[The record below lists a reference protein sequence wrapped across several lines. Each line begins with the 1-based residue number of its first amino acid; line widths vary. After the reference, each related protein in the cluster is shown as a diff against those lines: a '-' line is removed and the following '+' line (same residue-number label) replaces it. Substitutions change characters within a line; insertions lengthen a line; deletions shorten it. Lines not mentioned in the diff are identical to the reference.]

1 MKKLIACMAIAAL
14 LAFGAG
20 MALAQPPA
28 QGPPPGVLGG
38 PGMGSEGPPGG
49 GGGFGGGGGAGPEA
63 WGDKEVRELVELALM
78 AKLSRE
84 ADLNDEQTLKVMRV
98 FQETRDAMQG
108 LVEKREGIVE
118 DLRTA
123 LADEQGDEAIAG
135 LLENLRATDE
145 AMANARLEAS
155 AELKEDFTPT
165 QQAKLYLLFQDF
177 RQDMQRLMHRARGQM
192 RPMMDRQRPERR
204 SGGDRLKSGGKQD

>member
-1 MKKLIACMAIAAL
+1 
-14 LAFGAG
+14 
-20 MALAQPPA
+20 
-28 QGPPPGVLGG
+28 
-38 PGMGSEGPPGG
+38 
-49 GGGFGGGGGAGPEA
+49 
-63 WGDKEVRELVELALM
+63 M

-98 FQETRDAMQG
+98 FQETRDGVQELA
-108 LVEKREGIVE
+108 EKREGIVS

-123 LADEQGDEAIAG
+123 LAEEKGDEAIAG
-135 LLENLRATDE
+135 LLADLRATDE

-177 RQDMQRLMHRARGQM
+177 RRDMQRLMHRARSQM

-204 SGGDRLKSGGKQD
+204 GGGADLSRPE